1 MTEEKKIKEYIDGA
15 EKELREIITDLIIF
29 DYYNDNNGEYE
40 LHNRASG
47 FNTLLKYARKWQE
60 YQESGLTASEAI
72 DALLAGKMIRRK
84 TWEEGQYVRLNDRGD
99 IVNQNGDCCCLQL
112 LQCERPSAIYSSNQ
126 AETLRSELC
135 LKLWEEAK

>member
-15 EKELREIITDLIIF
+15 EKELIEKFKELIF
-29 DYYNDNNGEYE
+29 DYSDTDGQYE
-40 LHNRASG
+40 IHNRESG

-60 YQESGLTASEAI
+60 YQESGLTASEAV

-84 TWEEGQYVRLNDRGD
+84 TWEKGQYVRLNDRGD

-135 LKLWEEAK
+135 LKLWEEVK

>member
-1 MTEEKKIKEYIDGA
+1 MTEEEKIKKYIDEA
-15 EKELREIITDLIIF
+15 EKELREIFTDLIY
-29 DYYNDNNGEYE
+29 DHGDNNGEYE
-40 LHNRASG
+40 LHNLASG
-47 FNTLLKYARKWQE
+47 FNTLLEYARKWQE
-60 YQESGLTASEAI
+60 YQEKGLTAPEAI

>member
-1 MTEEKKIKEYIDGA
+1 MTKEEDIKKYIDGA
-15 EKELREIITDLIIF
+15 EKELREKFEELIF
-29 DYYNDNNGEYE
+29 GYNDNDGQYE
-40 LHNRASG
+40 LDNLASG

-60 YQESGLTASEAI
+60 YNESSLTAPEAI

-135 LKLWEEAK
+135 LKLWEEVK

>member
-1 MTEEKKIKEYIDGA
+1 MTEEEKIKEYIDGA
-15 EKELREIITDLIIF
+15 EKELREKFEELIF
-29 DYYNDNNGEYE
+29 GYNDNDGRYFLDN
-40 LHNRASG
+40 LASG

-60 YQESGLTASEAI
+60 YNESCLTASEAI

-84 TWEEGQYVRLNDRGD
+84 TWEKGQYVRLNDRGD

-135 LKLWEEAK
+135 LKLWEEVK